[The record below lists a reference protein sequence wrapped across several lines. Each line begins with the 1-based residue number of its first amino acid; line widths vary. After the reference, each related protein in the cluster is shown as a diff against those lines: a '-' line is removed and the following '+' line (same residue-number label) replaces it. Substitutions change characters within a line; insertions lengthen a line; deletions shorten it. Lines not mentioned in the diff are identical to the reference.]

1 MSSKNQHSFDEN
13 FKLGKVLGKGAF
25 GTVRAV
31 KHVGSGKAYA
41 AKITRLARV
50 PHGFIH
56 QIKNEAAV
64 MQKLSHKNI
73 CKFHKFFFRKGSEKA
88 ILVME
93 IAEGQVLSEF
103 VKESHLLE
111 VDNVRKI
118 TQGIMR
124 ALAYMHA
131 RHITHRD
138 IKPGW
143 TNKQGELQL
152 LCLSVVCSHN
162 CLLNYLCVCGHAC
175 R

>member
-73 CKFHKFFFRKGSEKA
+73 CKFHKPVDSGSA
-88 ILVME
+88 GSGSAFAWAAVPADFHFDSVLVRF
-93 IAEGQVLSEF
+93 S
-103 VKESHLLE
+103 
-111 VDNVRKI
+111 D
-118 TQGIMR
+118 
-124 ALAYMHA
+124 
-131 RHITHRD
+131 
-138 IKPGW
+138 
-143 TNKQGELQL
+143 
-152 LCLSVVCSHN
+152 
-162 CLLNYLCVCGHAC
+162 
-175 R
+175 